1 MRKKVRESPWWKV
14 FWDNA
19 RDIWSG
25 AAEQRHPYLMF
36 SDMNKHFSSTI
47 VCIHYM
53 SGHWKLSLDFPKCF
67 SNEKL
72 NLQEWWYQGTL
83 PLLSLVWETKFLNT
97 PLWLYSLTI
106 SGCLGNFLCGH
117 LEDSVR
123 VGKFEA
129 CQLIHPPPRPFQQT
143 LSAQQQSFVC
153 VTWAKKLLYF
163 DNILFYFTERLWY
176 SRQLF
181 KNWPNCDLLSYVT
194 GKDWKERAEK
204 YENKRTERSPRKI
217 KTRESWRRLEHK
229 WRPMEMQQG
238 KT

>member
-14 FWDNA
+14 SWDNA

-53 SGHWKLSLDFPKCF
+53 SGHWKLSLDFLKCF

-106 SGCLGNFLCGH
+106 SGCLGNFFMWSFRRLSSG
-117 LEDSVR
+117 
-123 VGKFEA
+123 GKVWGLSA
-129 CQLIHPPPRPFQQT
+129 NPSTAQT
-143 LSAQQQSFVC
+143 LPADPERPAAVLRVC
-153 VTWAKKLLYF
+153 HP
-163 DNILFYFTERLWY
+163 
-176 SRQLF
+176 S
-181 KNWPNCDLLSYVT
+181 
-194 GKDWKERAEK
+194 
-204 YENKRTERSPRKI
+204 
-217 KTRESWRRLEHK
+217 
-229 WRPMEMQQG
+229 
-238 KT
+238 